1 MTTDEDNNEE
11 ELQLADELYGISARA
26 LLHQLKTS
34 KILKANEQL
43 KQQNRALDEELLTD
57 KQALKEVEYY
67 ADALGNPSI
76 IDNILMGGIEGSTA
90 LKHELV
96 EIAAL
101 RRAGWDIYNHNDI
114 EAISLRFEQAIKLHQ
129 PQQYIP
135 FHLEALEAEL
145 VYAHEKLR
153 SKGIEAA
160 LGMIAKALYRLDL
173 EEQDFDIEL
182 TEKLDKTVTELEALN
197 INYSFNEPIP
207 KELKNAL

>member
-101 RRAGWDIYNHNDI
+101 RRAGWDIYNPNDI
-114 EAISLRFEQAIKLHQ
+114 EAISLRFEQAFKLHQ

-145 VYAHEKLR
+145 VYAH
-153 SKGIEAA
+153 
-160 LGMIAKALYRLDL
+160 
-173 EEQDFDIEL
+173 
-182 TEKLDKTVTELEALN
+182 DK
-197 INYSFNEPIP
+197 
-207 KELKNAL
+207 